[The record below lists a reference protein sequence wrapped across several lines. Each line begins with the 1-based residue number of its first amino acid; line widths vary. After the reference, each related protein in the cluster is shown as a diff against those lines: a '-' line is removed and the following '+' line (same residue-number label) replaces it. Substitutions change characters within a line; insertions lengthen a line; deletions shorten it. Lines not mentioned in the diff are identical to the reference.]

1 MPLARVGEIELDY
14 ERSGSGPPLLAIM
27 GMSGTSLHW
36 GEPFLGPLREHFEV
50 TVYDHRGVG
59 ASSRLNGETLTI
71 AQMAEDAAGLLAALE
86 LDSAHVLGISMGGM
100 IAQELALGYPE
111 RMRTLTLGC
120 TYCGGE
126 GSALA
131 APEVLQRLTE
141 AMMSG
146 DRARALRASWEM
158 NVSPSMANDEDAY
171 ARFLAIA
178 AERAVALPVIM
189 AQMQA
194 CAAHDTNARLPEL
207 KTPTLVVHGSTD
219 ELLPVQNGRLIAS
232 RIPGSQLEI
241 LDGVG
246 HMFFWERPQR
256 SAELIQTHAA
266 CLPTTAP

>member
-36 GEPFLGPLREHFEV
+36 GEPFLEPLREHFEV
-50 TVYDHRGVG
+50 IVYDHRGVG
-59 ASSRLNGETLTI
+59 ASSRLEDQKLTI
-71 AQMAEDAAGLLAALE
+71 TQMAEDAAGLLAALE
-86 LDSAHVLGISMGGM
+86 LVSAHVLGISMGGM

-111 RMRTLTLGC
+111 RIRTLTLGC

-126 GSALA
+126 GSTLA
-131 APEVLQRLTE
+131 APEDFQPLSE

-146 DRARALRASWEM
+146 DRARALRASWEI
-158 NVSPSMANDEDAY
+158 NVSPEMAADEDAY

-194 CAAHDTNARLPEL
+194 CVTHDTNARLGEL
-207 KTPTLVVHGSTD
+207 AMATLVIHGTAD
-219 ELLPVQNGRLIAS
+219 QLLPVQNGRLIAS

-246 HMFFWERPQR
+246 HMFFWERPQH

-266 CLPTTAP
+266 CLSTPAP